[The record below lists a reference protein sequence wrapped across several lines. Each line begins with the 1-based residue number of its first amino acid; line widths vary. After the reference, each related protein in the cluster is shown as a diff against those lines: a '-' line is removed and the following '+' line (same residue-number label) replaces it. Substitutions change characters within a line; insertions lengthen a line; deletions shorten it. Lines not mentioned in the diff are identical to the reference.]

1 MKNKLL
7 TYLLIVLVIVVWG
20 LIFMRL
26 FSTSKEEIKSQR
38 VINTK
43 YTIDT
48 SILNTKYTLRLNYT
62 DPFLG
67 QKNKAFLLSKHK
79 KSIKIK
85 EQVQPESIDAQ
96 YLGMISNK
104 KQKSV
109 LALIRLNG
117 EEYYL
122 SIGETIDEIKL
133 VNCNETSIVLKKGK
147 TKYIINK

>member
-1 MKNKLL
+1 MKNKLI

-67 QKNKAFLLSKHK
+67 QKNKVFLLSKPK
-79 KSIKIK
+79 KNIKLK
-85 EQVQPESIDAQ
+85 EKVQPEPIDAQ

-122 SIGETIDEIKL
+122 SVGETINEIKL
-133 VNCNETSIVLKKGK
+133 LNCTETSIVLKKGN

>member
-1 MKNKLL
+1 MKNKLI

-67 QKNKAFLLSKHK
+67 QKNKVFLLSKPK
-79 KSIKIK
+79 KNIKVK
-85 EQVQPESIDAQ
+85 EKVQPEPIDAK

-122 SIGETIDEIKL
+122 SVGETINEIKL
-133 VNCNETSIVLKKGK
+133 LNCTETSIVLKKGN

>member
-26 FSTSKEEIKSQR
+26 FSTSKEEIRTQR

-48 SILNTKYTLRLNYT
+48 SILNTKYTLRLNYI

-67 QKNKAFLLSKHK
+67 QKNKVFLLSKPK
-79 KSIKIK
+79 KNIKVK
-85 EQVQPESIDAQ
+85 EKVQQEPIDAQ
-96 YLGMISNK
+96 YMGMISNK

-122 SIGETIDEIKL
+122 SVGETIDEVELIK
-133 VNCNETSIVLKKGK
+133 CSETSIVLKKGK